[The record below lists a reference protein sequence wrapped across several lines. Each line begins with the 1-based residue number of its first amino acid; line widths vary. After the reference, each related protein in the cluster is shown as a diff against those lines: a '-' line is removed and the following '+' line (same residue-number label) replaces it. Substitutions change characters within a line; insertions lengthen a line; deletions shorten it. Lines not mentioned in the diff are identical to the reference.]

1 VSANKKEDA
10 AELLGISK
18 FTIRGWIFRFSL
30 ETSSAQ
36 ERAVNEGTDL
46 PEGYNVESV
55 YRVTAKARLQEILK
69 AHRGNRTAAAR
80 ALGVGRRTLHHKL
93 AEFGLRHRDK
103 LVSNELVRE
112 QVERLDQA
120 PKLEA

>member
-1 VSANKKEDA
+1 MVTSNKKEDA
-10 AELLGISK
+10 AKLLGISK

-30 ETSSAQ
+30 ETTGAQ
-36 ERAVNEGTDL
+36 ERVVSEGTDL

-55 YRVTAKARLQEILK
+55 YRVTAKARLQAILK

-93 AEFGLRHRDK
+93 AEFGLRHRD
-103 LVSNELVRE
+103 
-112 QVERLDQA
+112 QAQA